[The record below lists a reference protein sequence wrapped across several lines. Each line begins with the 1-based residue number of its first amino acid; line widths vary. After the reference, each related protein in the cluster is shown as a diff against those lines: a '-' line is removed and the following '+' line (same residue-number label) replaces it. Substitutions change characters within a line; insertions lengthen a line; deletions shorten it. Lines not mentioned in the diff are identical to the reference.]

1 MEAENTYFWFK
12 SLNSRQVPLKLLA
25 NWNLD
30 TLVGPLQGFKDFVHL
45 VNIMGSM
52 ILLAGWAIILPLNR
66 V

>member
-52 ILLAGWAIILPLNR
+52 ILLAG
-66 V
+66 